1 LAAKPKEYD
10 VYVLSR
16 REVTIFPKPNM
27 PEQQTIVTYVAAGLP
42 PASITIMKK
51 DYTLDKEKQLI
62 KADIEKRLT
71 TKPEQYK
78 V

>member
-1 LAAKPKEYD
+1 MSKTPKEYD

-16 REVTIFPKPNM
+16 REVTVFPKPNV

-51 DYTLDKEKQLI
+51 EYTLDKEKQLI